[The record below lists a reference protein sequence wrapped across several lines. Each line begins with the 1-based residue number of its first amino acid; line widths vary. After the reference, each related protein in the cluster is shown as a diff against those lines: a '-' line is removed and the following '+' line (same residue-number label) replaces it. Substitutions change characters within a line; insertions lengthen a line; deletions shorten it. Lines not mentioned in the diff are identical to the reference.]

1 MARLACQRKAVARES
16 LEVRWRGRCAEGR
29 HNPKSGD
36 WDAIEVVVTTAIE
49 VQPRKSL
56 QPQRRPGLV
65 RQLELQQPLLDC
77 YRNGNGG
84 SCGGSPAVAGTV
96 AVAVQQ

>member
-1 MARLACQRKAVARES
+1 LRANGKPLLANHSKSV
-16 LEVRWRGRCAEGR
+16 GAEGAPKGR